1 MVLEVKCIEWRGIL
15 KVGVLL
21 VSDLSP
27 ALSTKINKIMS
38 IGIKVLEEAIKSR
51 EMRVKLGVSV
61 YPLVEEYKIEL
72 EDLKNDLHNL
82 KMLNK

>member
-1 MVLEVKCIEWRGIL
+1 
-15 KVGVLL
+15 
-21 VSDLSP
+21 
-27 ALSTKINKIMS
+27 MS